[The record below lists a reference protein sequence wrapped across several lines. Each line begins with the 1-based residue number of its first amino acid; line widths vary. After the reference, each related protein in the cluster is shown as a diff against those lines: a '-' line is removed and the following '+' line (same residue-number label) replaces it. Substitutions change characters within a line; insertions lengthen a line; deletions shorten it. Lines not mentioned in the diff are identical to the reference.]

1 MVSTQE
7 RRRYHRIKDGVKVIY
22 KKTGQLG
29 ENKIHVL
36 DVGGGGVRLPLQDK
50 MESGTYLELGLI
62 LPEQRDSFYVFARVV
77 WQSKEP
83 RKVQDGKEY
92 YETGIEFLKMS
103 LKERLQVIH
112 YVHTETTKRSKLNSP

>member
-1 MVSTQE
+1 MQE
-7 RRRYHRIKDGVKVIY
+7 RRRYHRLKDGVKVIY

-36 DVGGGGVRLPLQDK
+36 DVGGGGVRLPLRDR

-62 LPEQRDSFYVFARVV
+62 LPEQKDSFYVFAQVV
-77 WQSKEP
+77 WQSKTP
-83 RKVQDGKEY
+83 QKGDDGNEF

-112 YVHTETTKRSKLNSP
+112 YVHTEMNKRNKTSNP